1 MAAEEPPE
9 VQAGEYV
16 LGLLDA
22 QERAA
27 FELRLVRDAELAG
40 LVEDWRAK
48 LLPLDQALPPVA
60 PRAEVWRQIS
70 RSLALRLPR
79 PRRTWWSR
87 PGFWRGWAAIAT
99 AAALA
104 LLVLLRTAPPAPPQ
118 LVAVLN
124 DGAGQPAWVVSAGP
138 DRAGILARPLAAAL
152 EPARVPELWLIPQA
166 GGAPISLGTLD
177 RQGNNRRQL
186 APAATG
192 SLAAGATLA
201 VSLEP
206 PGGSPTGQPTGPVVS
221 SGRLVPQPF

>member
-1 MAAEEPPE
+1 MAAEEPLE

-40 LVEDWRAK
+40 LVEEWRAH
-48 LLPLDQALPPVA
+48 LLPLDQALAPVV
-60 PRAEVWRQIS
+60 PRVEVWRQIS
-70 RSLALRLPR
+70 RTLTSRQPR
-79 PRRTWWSR
+79 PRRDWWR
-87 PGFWRGWAAIAT
+87 GAGFWRGWAVAAT
-99 AAALA
+99 AATFA
-104 LLVLLRTAPPAPPQ
+104 LLVLLRIAPPTPPQ

-124 DGAGQPAWVVSAGP
+124 DGTGQPAWIVSAGADP
-138 DRAGILARPLAAAL
+138 AGILARPLAAVP

-186 APAATG
+186 APG
-192 SLAAGATLA
+192 LLASGATLA